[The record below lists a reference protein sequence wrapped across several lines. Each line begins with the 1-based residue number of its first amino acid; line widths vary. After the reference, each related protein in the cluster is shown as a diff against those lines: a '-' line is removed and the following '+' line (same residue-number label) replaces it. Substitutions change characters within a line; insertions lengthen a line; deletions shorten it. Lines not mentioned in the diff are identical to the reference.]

1 MSQKTI
7 FIKKV
12 LLPKRSLYQHFID
25 ELLDKIN
32 VLTGRKNTPSA
43 STQKKRRLAATLVIE
58 GLYRCYCSQSKG
70 IALAVPHH
78 PNAYKAGDENKINEV
93 GYKVILSII
102 DAMDALGWIE
112 RVMGHRTSEDA
123 GETTELRASGALLE
137 EFKKAGISWQEM
149 EPISDVIVLRNYDEN
164 TKKKYK
170 QAIPKS
176 DAARKMAT
184 NLKKINK
191 FLSRQAICLLLSN
204 KSFER
209 LGGEMTFGERKTLYD
224 FNYQGKYPRYLD
236 FTMTQLRRI
245 FSRDSM
251 KLGGRFYGG
260 WWQFIPKKYRVHI
273 TINYLPTVE
282 VDYSGLH
289 PLMMYHLDGLTP
301 PEGDMYDIGI
311 WKTEAERERKRPIVK
326 EFFNAIVNDEFGDY
340 KMSKESKKILGMSNK
355 ELRER
360 IADKHPDITHRFNSG
375 YGLTLQYE
383 DSKIAERVMLLLLEQ
398 DIACLP
404 MHDSFIVQATERS
417 KVVAAMTQAYKERF
431 GVLIEQKSTF
441 LFDNDEAGKRKHSVE
456 FPTPFDATGK
466 VDHQTLFGMHE
477 ESIHNQYCHS
487 WLASSQRQVIKPSK
501 SERH

>member
-1 MSQKTI
+1 M
-7 FIKKV
+7 
-12 LLPKRSLYQHFID
+12 PKRSLFEDSIE
-25 ELLDKIN
+25 ELLQQVN
-32 VLTGRKNTPSA
+32 NLTGRKNTPSVT
-43 STQKKRRLAATLVIE
+43 TQQKRLYAAKLLIE

-78 PNAYKAGDENKINEV
+78 PNAYKAGDENRIDQI
-93 GYKVILSII
+93 GYKVLISVV
-102 DAMDALGWIE
+102 DAMVALGWVK
-112 RVMGHRTSEDA
+112 RKMGFRTGNDV
-123 GETTELRASGALLE
+123 GETTELRPAGSLLS
-137 EFKKAGISWQEM
+137 EFERVGLAWQEM
-149 EPISDVIVLRNYDEN
+149 EPIADVIVLRNYDDD

-176 DAARKMAT
+176 DAVRKMSA

-204 KSFER
+204 KSFET
-209 LGGEMTFGERKTLYD
+209 LGDEMTFGERKTLYD

-245 FSRDSM
+245 FSRNSM
-251 KLGGRFYGG
+251 KQGGRFYGG

-289 PLMMYHLDGLTP
+289 PLMMYHLDVLSP

-311 WKTEAERERKRPIVK
+311 WGTGAERGRKRPIVK
-326 EFFNAIVNDEFGDY
+326 EFFNAIVNDEYGDY
-340 KMSKESKKILGMSNK
+340 KMSKDQKSTLGLSNK
-355 ELRER
+355 QLRDR
-360 IADKHPDITHRFNSG
+360 LNNKHHQICHRFNSG

-383 DSKIAERVMLLLLEQ
+383 DSKIAERVILLLLEQ

-417 KVVAAMTQAYKERF
+417 KVVAAMTQAYRERF
-431 GVLIEQKSTF
+431 GVAIDLKSTF
-441 LFDNDEAGKRKHSVE
+441 LFDNDDEGRRKHPVE
-456 FPTPFDATGK
+456 FLTPFDVTGN
-466 VDHQTLFGMHE
+466 VDHSALFQIQR
-477 ESIHNQYCHS
+477 ESLHNQYCYS
-487 WLASSQRQVIKPSK
+487 WLASGQRQVIKPSK
-501 SERH
+501 RERH